1 MKNFKELI
9 DKVKSQG
16 PFTIAVA
23 AADDKEVLG
32 AVKLAMDLGFVNP
45 VLVGDEVKIKE
56 IISELNMDA
65 GKCQIVHDSDA
76 ASAAAKAVSIV
87 KSGEAQ
93 VLVKGMVNTSVY
105 MRAILNRG

>member
-45 VLVGDEVKIKE
+45 VLVGDR
-56 IISELNMDA
+56 
-65 GKCQIVHDSDA
+65 
-76 ASAAAKAVSIV
+76 
-87 KSGEAQ
+87 KS
-93 VLVKGMVNTSVY
+93 VV
-105 MRAILNRG
+105 

>member
-56 IISELNMDA
+56 IISD
-65 GKCQIVHDSDA
+65 
-76 ASAAAKAVSIV
+76 
-87 KSGEAQ
+87 
-93 VLVKGMVNTSVY
+93 
-105 MRAILNRG
+105 